1 MVRVALYARY
11 SSDNQ
16 RAASIEDQFRICR
29 EHAKREKWKVASAY
43 KDAGISG
50 SSMILRPG
58 IQTLLQDAQRGEF
71 TIVLAEALDRISR
84 DQADVATLFKHL
96 KFAGVTIVT
105 LAEGEI
111 SELHVG
117 LKGTMNA
124 LFLKDLAA
132 KTHRG
137 LRGRVED
144 GKSGG
149 GLCYGYKVIKK
160 LDARGEPI
168 RGDREIDPNEATV
181 IRRIFRD
188 FAAGV
193 GPRAIARTLNDEGI
207 LGPNGKPWIDTTIRG
222 HAQRG
227 TGIVNNELYVG
238 RLIWN
243 RLRYIKDPSTGKRVS
258 RPNPP
263 DAWITTEVPEL
274 RIVDDALWQAVRN
287 RQAKIAAQYVNVIAA
302 VRTSAANRMN
312 GMRRPKSLFSGMIF
326 CGVCGGTYSLR
337 EKDRYACSNRVTN
350 RSCHNPATI
359 LRSDLE
365 ERVLV
370 GLKHKLM
377 TPEAAAA
384 AMKAYTEETNRLNH
398 ERRANSAGWKAEL
411 AKVEKGIAGIMTAIE
426 NGMFD
431 LHMKARMQELRD
443 REVDLNALLSSELE
457 DTLDIHPN
465 VAAMFKKKV
474 ERLTESL
481 NQPED
486 RAEASE
492 AVRALVE
499 KIVLSPGDKR
509 GEIFATLYGEL
520 GTLLRFVN
528 QRDTKSGKSLKGLAK
543 TSMWE
548 SVVAGEGNQRYLR
561 LADRQIPRLAA

>member
-29 EHAKREKWKVASAY
+29 EHAKREKWKVVSAY

-50 SSMILRPG
+50 SSMILRP
-58 IQTLLQDAQRGEF
+58 
-71 TIVLAEALDRISR
+71 
-84 DQADVATLFKHL
+84 
-96 KFAGVTIVT
+96 
-105 LAEGEI
+105 
-111 SELHVG
+111 
-117 LKGTMNA
+117 
-124 LFLKDLAA
+124 
-132 KTHRG
+132 
-137 LRGRVED
+137 
-144 GKSGG
+144 
-149 GLCYGYKVIKK
+149 
-160 LDARGEPI
+160 
-168 RGDREIDPNEATV
+168 
-181 IRRIFRD
+181 
-188 FAAGV
+188 
-193 GPRAIARTLNDEGI
+193 
-207 LGPNGKPWIDTTIRG
+207 
-222 HAQRG
+222 
-227 TGIVNNELYVG
+227 
-238 RLIWN
+238 
-243 RLRYIKDPSTGKRVS
+243 
-258 RPNPP
+258 
-263 DAWITTEVPEL
+263 
-274 RIVDDALWQAVRN
+274 
-287 RQAKIAAQYVNVIAA
+287 
-302 VRTSAANRMN
+302 
-312 GMRRPKSLFSGMIF
+312 
-326 CGVCGGTYSLR
+326 
-337 EKDRYACSNRVTN
+337 
-350 RSCHNPATI
+350 
-359 LRSDLE
+359 DLE
-365 ERVLV
+365 ERVLA

-465 VAAMFKKKV
+465 VAAIFKKKV
-474 ERLTESL
+474 ARLTESL

-509 GEIFATLYGEL
+509 GDIFATLYGEL

-528 QRDTKSGKSLKGLAK
+528 QRDTKSGKSLKRLAK
-543 TSMWE
+543 KSMWE
-548 SVVAGEGNQRYLR
+548 SVVAGVGFEPTAFR
-561 LADRQIPRLAA
+561 L

>member
-1 MVRVALYARY
+1 MIRVALYARY

-50 SSMILRPG
+50 ASMILRPG

-71 TIVLAEALDRISR
+71 TVVLAEALDRVSR

-124 LFLKDLAA
+124 LFLKDLAQ

-137 LRGRVED
+137 IRGRIEE

-160 LDARGEPI
+160 LDARGDPI

-181 IRRIFRD
+181 VRRIFRD

-193 GPRAIARTLNDEGI
+193 GPRAIARTLNDKGI
-207 LGPNGKPWIDTTIRG
+207 PGPNGKPWIDTTIRG
-222 HAQRG
+222 HVQRG
-227 TGIVNNELYVG
+227 TGIVNNELYIG

-258 RPNPP
+258 RLNPES
-263 DAWITTEVPEL
+263 AWITTEVPEL
-274 RIVDDALWQAVRN
+274 RIIDDALWQAVRD

-365 ERVLV
+365 ERVLA

-384 AMKAYTEETNRLNH
+384 AMKAYAEETNRLNH

-411 AKVEKGIAGIMTAIE
+411 AKVEKGIAGIMTAITD
-426 NGMFD
+426 GMYQPSMKV
-431 LHMKARMQELRD
+431 HMQTLEDRKVEL
-443 REVDLNALLSSELE
+443 EALLSSELE

-465 VAAMFKKKV
+465 VAAVFKKKV

-528 QRDTKSGKSLKGLAK
+528 QKDTKSRKSLSGLAK
-543 TSMWE
+543 SSMWE
-548 SVVAGEGNQRYLR
+548 SVVAGDHNHHDLLFQ
-561 LADRQIPRLAA
+561 AIA